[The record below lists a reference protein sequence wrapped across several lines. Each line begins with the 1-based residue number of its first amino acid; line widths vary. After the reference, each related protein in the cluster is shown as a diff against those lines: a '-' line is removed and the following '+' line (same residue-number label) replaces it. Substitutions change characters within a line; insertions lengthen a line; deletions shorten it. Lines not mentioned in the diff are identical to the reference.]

1 VVAAVALSTSSAVAD
16 APRQLCNK
24 TVELGWSVRLVQHG
38 PDGQTVTPT
47 INASRIIYVS
57 SAGRLFTRSSRTNSK
72 IGQSRGGDYAPDV
85 SRNNEGEAR
94 DLHFIGN
101 QLIGNVAYVQGA
113 GHLTVT
119 FDSNFSS
126 CSLALIY
133 GRDSGGMKRRGLNG
147 VMYTIDSLSV
157 AGERCSIREGNPFA
171 SP

>member
-1 VVAAVALSTSSAVAD
+1 LRQSPPALAD
-16 APRQLCNK
+16 APRQLYNK
-24 TVELGWSVRLVQHG
+24 TVELSWSAQLVEHG
-38 PDGQTVTPT
+38 PDGKTVTPT

-72 IGQSRGGDYAPDV
+72 IGLSKVEDHAPGA

-94 DLHFIGN
+94 DLRFVGN
-101 QLIGNVAYVQGA
+101 QMIGNVAFVNGA
-113 GHLTVT
+113 GHLTAT

-147 VMYTIDSLSV
+147 VMYIVDSLSV
-157 AGERCSIREGNPFA
+157 SGERCSIREGNPFA